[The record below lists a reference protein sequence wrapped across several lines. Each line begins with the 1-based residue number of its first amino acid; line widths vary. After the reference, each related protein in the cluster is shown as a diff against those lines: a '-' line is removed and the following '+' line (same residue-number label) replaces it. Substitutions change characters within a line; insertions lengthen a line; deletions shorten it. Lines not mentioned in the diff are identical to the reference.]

1 MVVHI
6 QSLSL
11 LLPSD
16 YSSASFDAGERK
28 VGVMKGKAA
37 DAVPERAPWDVAV
50 DLHRRN
56 LFVLVAERTG
66 REVRHQR
73 LPHSETGIAQI
84 LALLG
89 PGDRVVLEATGG
101 AHALA
106 RRLESKGS
114 QVLLADPQETRLV
127 GMRGKK
133 TDYRDCRALLRHLR
147 AGELATVWRP
157 DVPTQELRHLSRER
171 QSYNQ
176 MIVRLKNRIKALLRE
191 EGLFTPDGLWSSAG
205 ARWLE
210 QQALTVATRRIVVRE
225 WAVLQVLQAYKE
237 QQEEELA
244 RRCVTSE
251 PAQRLLQIVGF
262 GAAAAVLLLA
272 ELGDCER
279 FTSGKQV
286 ASYAGLNPR
295 VHQSDERSTEGP
307 ISKAG
312 RAPLRWLMIEVA
324 WVHVAQGGPEADHYH
339 RLVARGKKPQVAI
352 VALARRLLVL
362 AYTLLKRKENYREV
376 EPARY
381 LAKLA
386 RVGAKSRRAQGEAV
400 DPEEASPA
408 KEGEGGEPR
417 RLISGREWARERFR
431 CFISEE
437 LPAFPAS
444 GRSKRQAT
452 DPGGSAPRTDNSG
465 KRIRKELLDATT

>member
-1 MVVHI
+1 MNR
-6 QSLSL
+6 
-11 LLPSD
+11 LPL
-16 YSSASFDAGERK
+16 DA
-28 VGVMKGKAA
+28 AA
-37 DAVPERAPWDVAV
+37 FPERAPWDVAV
-50 DLHRRN
+50 DLHSRN
-56 LFVLVAERTG
+56 LFVLVADRSGKEI
-66 REVRHQR
+66 RHQR
-73 LPHSETGIAQI
+73 LPHSETGGNQL

-106 RRLESKGS
+106 RRLESTGAE
-114 QVLLADPQETRLV
+114 VFLADPQETRLV

-157 DVPTQELRHLSRER
+157 DVPTQELRHLARER
-171 QSYNQ
+171 HSYNQ

-191 EGLFTPDGLWSSAG
+191 EGLTPPDRLWAG
-205 ARWLE
+205 AGAQWLE
-210 QQALTVATRRIVVRE
+210 QQRLSVATRRIVVRE

-244 RRCVTSE
+244 LRCAASE

-262 GAAAAVLLLA
+262 GHAAAMLLLA
-272 ELGDCER
+272 ELGDCGR
-279 FTSGKQV
+279 FTSSKQV
-286 ASYAGLNPR
+286 ASYAGMNPR
-295 VHQSDERSTEGP
+295 ISQSDERSNDGP

-324 WVHVAQGGPEADHYH
+324 WVHVAQGGAEADHYH

-362 AYTLLKRKENYREV
+362 AYTLLKKEENYREV
-376 EPARY
+376 EPQRY
-381 LAKLA
+381 LVKLA
-386 RVGAKSRRAQGEAV
+386 RLGAKLRQALEREDGL
-400 DPEEASPA
+400 EEAA
-408 KEGEGGEPR
+408 TWIAATKEESALR
-417 RLISGREWARERFR
+417 ASGREWARNRFLAV
-431 CFISEE
+431 IGDQS
-437 LPAFPAS
+437 PDFPAY
-444 GRSKRQAT
+444 GRAKREQA
-452 DPGGSAPRTDNSG
+452 DSERPVDRPESSR

>member
-1 MVVHI
+1 M
-6 QSLSL
+6 
-11 LLPSD
+11 
-16 YSSASFDAGERK
+16 
-28 VGVMKGKAA
+28 
-37 DAVPERAPWDVAV
+37 

-66 REVRHQR
+66 REVRHLR
-73 LPHSETGIAQI
+73 LPHSEWGIAQL

-101 AHALA
+101 ALALA

-147 AGELATVWRP
+147 AGELATIWRP
-157 DVPTQELRHLSRER
+157 DVSTQELRHLARER

-210 QQALTVATRRIVVRE
+210 QQQLSIATRRIVIRE
-225 WAVLQVLQAYKE
+225 WAVLQVLQTYKE
-237 QQEEELA
+237 QQETELA
-244 RRCVTSE
+244 RRCVASE

-262 GAAAAVLLLA
+262 GAAAAVLA

-279 FTSGKQV
+279 FTGSKQV

-312 RAPLRWLMIEVA
+312 RATLRWLMIEVA

-362 AYTLLKRKENYREV
+362 AYTMLKRQENYRKV

-386 RVGAKSRRAQGEAV
+386 RVGAKSRQALQRE
-400 DPEEASPA
+400 DTLEEATTWVTGANAGS
-408 KEGEGGEPR
+408 
-417 RLISGREWARERFR
+417 LLQISGREWARERFR
-431 CFISEE
+431 SLLGEE
-437 LPAFPAS
+437 SPAFPAY
-444 GRSKRQAT
+444 GRAKREQA
-452 DPGGSAPRTDNSG
+452 DLESSAAGQESSG
-465 KRIRKELLDATT
+465 KKIRKELLDATT